1 MVSIAVVW
9 GVLLAIGMGWA
20 LARGGP
26 TAREQTTV
34 ADALP
39 VVNRAVARIASAA
52 TADGQA
58 VAAISGFDRVG
69 ECSVTVVRSGE
80 RYQRAVTVVVTP
92 GTEAALIERVGARLP
107 ADYQVNV
114 TTGTVPRMVAD
125 AGLWVRLNGSVTGKG
140 QVRFV
145 ADTGACRP
153 LGDLVTATGKQTPA
167 GDPAGVDAG
176 RREAAM
182 ALARLRVSPAQ
193 WNTYRVPCPGG
204 GAISTVEAIGADG
217 VEPGALDEVLRG
229 LGAPVVAT
237 PDAYAYINGPQH
249 VAVHNDA
256 KHIVVTSTNSCP

>member
-1 MVSIAVVW
+1 VVSIAVVW

-39 VVNRAVARIASAA
+39 VVDRAVARIASAA

-125 AGLWVRLNGSVTGKG
+125 AGLWVRLTGSVTGKG

-153 LGDLVTATGKQTPA
+153 LGDLVAATSDQTPA
-167 GDPAGVDAG
+167 GDPAGVDASRG
-176 RREAAM
+176 EAAM
-182 ALARLRVSPAQ
+182 VLARLRVSPAQ
-193 WNTYRVPCPGG
+193 WNTYRAPCPGG

-237 PDAYAYINGPQH
+237 PDAYAYTSGPHQ
-249 VAVHNDA
+249 VAVRSDA
-256 KHIVVTSTNSCP
+256 KHIVVTSTSSCP